1 MTASTVV
8 KAVMVSGHGKQ
19 TFKMDSLRKWFSFSK
34 GERVA
39 IITILALILLLILA
53 CVFRPSRQSLTDE
66 SLHNLDSLLALRQA
80 AIELQQQQQA
90 EKSQEVAELHPFP
103 FNPNTL
109 TEEEWLQM
117 GLTDRQVRN
126 IMNYKAKGGKFYSKN
141 DLGKL
146 YTISE
151 EEFAQLEP
159 FIVLPEVSRGKNT
172 KTSAK
177 SSVSTGSTTAPT
189 EKKAIPIVDLNT
201 VDSTTLVELPQIGPY
216 TAVRIIEFREKLG
229 GFIDKE
235 QLRDVKGMD
244 DARFAAIQ
252 PYINLGAVE
261 IRKVDVN
268 RADFKTLVHH
278 PYLNYEQVK
287 RIVNQREKRGM
298 IKNWAQLEELIKEEG
313 EVNPLLE
320 QYVKY

>member
-1 MTASTVV
+1 ME
-8 KAVMVSGHGKQ
+8 
-19 TFKMDSLRKWFSFSK
+19 SLRKWFSFSK

-39 IITILALILLLILA
+39 IITILAVIFILILA
-53 CVFRPSRQSLTDE
+53 CLFRPSRKSLSDV

-80 AIELQQQQQA
+80 AIEAQQQKQA
-90 EKSQEVAELHPFP
+90 EQPQEVAELHPFP
-103 FNPNTL
+103 FNPNTI
-109 TEEEWLQM
+109 TEDEWRQM

-151 EEFAQLEP
+151 EDFAQLEP
-159 FIVLPEVSRGKNT
+159 FIVLPEVLRDKNT
-172 KTSAK
+172 KSTAQSG
-177 SSVSTGSTTAPT
+177 VSTSSTTAEP

-201 VDSTTLVELPQIGPY
+201 VDSTSLVELPQIGGY
-216 TAVRIIEFREKLG
+216 MASRILEFRDKLG
-229 GFIDKE
+229 GFVNME

-244 DARFAAIQ
+244 EARFATIQ
-252 PYINLGAVE
+252 PYIIIGETE

-278 PYLNYEQVK
+278 PYLSYEQVK
-287 RIVNQREKRGM
+287 RIFNQREKRGM
-298 IKNWAQLEELIKEEG
+298 IKNWAQLEALIKEEG
-313 EVNPLLE
+313 DVNPLLE
-320 QYVKY
+320 YYVKY

>member
-1 MTASTVV
+1 
-8 KAVMVSGHGKQ
+8 
-19 TFKMDSLRKWFSFSK
+19 MDSLRKWFSLSK
-34 GERVA
+34 GERIA
-39 IITILALILLLILA
+39 IITILAVILILILA
-53 CVFRPSRQSLTDE
+53 CLFRPSPKSLSDE

-80 AIELQQQQQA
+80 AIEQQQQQQA
-90 EKSQEVAELHPFP
+90 EKPQEVAELHPFP

-126 IMNYKAKGGKFYSKN
+126 IMNYKAKGGKFYSKK

-159 FIVLPEVSRGKNT
+159 FIVLPEVSRSASGKT
-172 KTSAK
+172 LSKKQET
-177 SSVSTGSTTAPT
+177 PT
-189 EKKAIPIVDLNT
+189 YEEKPKPEKKPIPIVDLNT
-201 VDSTTLVELPQIGPY
+201 VDSTTLVELPQIGAY
-216 TAVRIIEFREKLG
+216 TASRILEFREKLG
-229 GFIDKE
+229 GFIDVE
-235 QLRDVKGMD
+235 QLRDVKGVD
-244 DARFAAIQ
+244 DARFAAIK
-252 PYINLGAVE
+252 PYITLHAIE

-278 PYLNYEQVK
+278 PYLSYEQVK

-298 IKNWAQLEELIKEEG
+298 IKNWAQLEELLQEEG
-313 EVNPLLE
+313 EVNPLLK

>member
-1 MTASTVV
+1 ME
-8 KAVMVSGHGKQ
+8 
-19 TFKMDSLRKWFSFSK
+19 SLHKWFSFSK

-39 IITILALILLLILA
+39 IVTILAAILILVLA
-53 CVFRPSRQSLTDE
+53 CLFRPSRQSLSDE

-80 AIELQQQQQA
+80 AIEEQQQKQA
-90 EKSQEVAELHPFP
+90 EKAQEVAELHPFP
-103 FNPNTL
+103 FNPNAL
-109 TEEEWLQM
+109 TEEEWLQI

-126 IMNYKAKGGKFYSKN
+126 IMNYKAKGGKFYSKK

-159 FIVLPEVSRGKNT
+159 FIVLPEVSRSTRN
-172 KTSAK
+172 KTSAQ
-177 SSVSTGSTTAPT
+177 SGVSTSSTSAKPV

-229 GFIDKE
+229 GFVNKE

-244 DARFAAIQ
+244 EARFAAIQ

-268 RADFKTLVHH
+268 RAVFKTLVHH
-278 PYLNYEQVK
+278 PYLSYEQVK
-287 RIVNQREKRGM
+287 LIFNQREKRGM
-298 IKNWAQLEELIKEEG
+298 IKNWEQLETLLMEEG

>member
-1 MTASTVV
+1 ME
-8 KAVMVSGHGKQ
+8 
-19 TFKMDSLRKWFSFSK
+19 FLRKWFSFSK

-39 IITILALILLLILA
+39 IVTILAAILILILA
-53 CVFRPSRQSLTDE
+53 CLFRPSRKSLSDE

-80 AIELQQQQQA
+80 AIEEQQQRRA
-90 EKSQEVAELHPFP
+90 EQPQEVAELHPFP

-109 TEEEWLQM
+109 TEEEWLRI

-151 EEFAQLEP
+151 EDFAQLEP
-159 FIVLPEVSRGKNT
+159 FIVLPEVSR
-172 KTSAK
+172 
-177 SSVSTGSTTAPT
+177 SVSGKSYSKKQEKPSNDEEFKPA

-216 TAVRIIEFREKLG
+216 TASRIVEFREKLG
-229 GFIDKE
+229 GFVNKE
-235 QLRDVKGMD
+235 QLLGVKGMD
-244 DARFAAIQ
+244 EARFAAIQ

-261 IRKVDVN
+261 IRKVDIN

-287 RIVNQREKRGM
+287 HIFNQREKRGM
-298 IKNWAQLEELIKEEG
+298 IKNWEQLEALLSEEG

>member
-1 MTASTVV
+1 
-8 KAVMVSGHGKQ
+8 
-19 TFKMDSLRKWFSFSK
+19 MDSLRKWFSFSK

-53 CVFRPSRQSLTDE
+53 CVFRPSRKSLTDE
-66 SLHNLDSLLALRQA
+66 SLHNLDSLLALRQV
-80 AIELQQQQQA
+80 AIELQQQQQG

-177 SSVSTGSTTAPT
+177 SGVSMGSTTAPT
-189 EKKAIPIVDLNT
+189 EKKPIPIVDLNT

-313 EVNPLLE
+313 DVNPLLE

>member
-1 MTASTVV
+1 
-8 KAVMVSGHGKQ
+8 
-19 TFKMDSLRKWFSFSK
+19 MDSLRKWFSFSK

-53 CVFRPSRQSLTDE
+53 CLFRPSRKSLSDE
-66 SLHNLDSLLALRQA
+66 SLHNLDSLLSLRKA
-80 AIELQQQQQA
+80 AIEQQQQA
-90 EKSQEVAELHPFP
+90 DKPQELAELHPFP

-159 FIVLPEVSRGKNT
+159 FIVLPEVARERSGKSLSSRGG
-172 KTSAK
+172 
-177 SSVSTGSTTAPT
+177 VSTGSMTASAAPT

-261 IRKVDVN
+261 IRRIDVN

-298 IKNWAQLEELIKEEG
+298 IKNWAQLVGLIKEEG

>member
-1 MTASTVV
+1 
-8 KAVMVSGHGKQ
+8 
-19 TFKMDSLRKWFSFSK
+19 MDSLRKWFSFSK

-53 CVFRPSRQSLTDE
+53 CLFRPSRKSLSNE
-66 SLHNLDSLLALRQA
+66 SLHNLDSLLSLRKA
-80 AIELQQQQQA
+80 AIEQQQQA
-90 EKSQEVAELHPFP
+90 DKPQELAELHPFP

-159 FIVLPEVSRGKNT
+159 FIVLPEVVRERGGKSSSSRGG
-172 KTSAK
+172 
-177 SSVSTGSTTAPT
+177 VSTGSMTASAAPT
-189 EKKAIPIVDLNT
+189 EKKTISIVDLNT

-278 PYLNYEQVK
+278 PYLSYEQVK

-298 IKNWAQLEELIKEEG
+298 IKNWAQLVGLIKEEG

>member
-1 MTASTVV
+1 
-8 KAVMVSGHGKQ
+8 
-19 TFKMDSLRKWFSFSK
+19 MDSLRKWFTFSK

-39 IITILALILLLILA
+39 IITILAAIFILILA
-53 CVFRPSRQSLTDE
+53 CLFRPSRKSLSDV

-80 AIELQQQQQA
+80 AIEMQQQQQA
-90 EKSQEVAELHPFP
+90 ERPQEVAELHPFP

-109 TEEEWLQM
+109 TEDEWQQM
-117 GLTDRQVRN
+117 GLTDRQIRN

-151 EEFAQLEP
+151 EDFAQLEP
-159 FIVLPEVSRGKNT
+159 FIVLPEVSRVASGKS
-172 KTSAK
+172 TSK
-177 SSVSTGSTTAPT
+177 KQEELTGEEPKPT
-189 EKKAIPIVDLNT
+189 KKAIPIVDLNT
-201 VDSTTLVELPQIGPY
+201 VDSTTLVELPQIGGY
-216 TAVRIIEFREKLG
+216 MASRIIEFREKLG
-229 GFIDKE
+229 GFVNME

-244 DARFAAIQ
+244 STRFATIQ
-252 PYINLGAVE
+252 PYIIIGEVE
-261 IRKVDVN
+261 IQKVDVN

-287 RIVNQREKRGM
+287 RIFNQREKRGM
-298 IKNWAQLEELIKEEG
+298 IKNWAQLEALLKEEG

-320 QYVKY
+320 FYVKY

>member
-1 MTASTVV
+1 
-8 KAVMVSGHGKQ
+8 
-19 TFKMDSLRKWFSFSK
+19 MDSLRKWFSFSK

-39 IITILALILLLILA
+39 IITILAVILLLILA
-53 CVFRPSRQSLTDE
+53 CLFRPSRKSLSDA

-90 EKSQEVAELHPFP
+90 EKPQEVAELHPFP

-109 TEEEWLQM
+109 SEEEWLQI

-159 FIVLPEVSRGKNT
+159 FIVLPEVARGK
-172 KTSAK
+172 SVK
-177 SSVSTGSTTAPT
+177 SSSQGGVSTGSTTALGSTTATTAPS

-244 DARFAAIQ
+244 EARFAAIE
-252 PYINLGAVE
+252 PHINLGMVE
-261 IRKVDVN
+261 IRKVDVK

-278 PYLNYEQVK
+278 PYLSYEQVK
-287 RIVNQREKRGM
+287 RIFNQREKRGM
-298 IKNWAQLEELIKEEG
+298 IKNWEQLEALLKEEG

>member
-1 MTASTVV
+1 
-8 KAVMVSGHGKQ
+8 
-19 TFKMDSLRKWFSFSK
+19 MDSLRKWFSFSK

-53 CVFRPSRQSLTDE
+53 CLFRPSRQSLSDE
-66 SLHNLDSLLALRQA
+66 SLHNLDSLLALRQV
-80 AIELQQQQQA
+80 AIELQQRQQA

-159 FIVLPEVSRGKNT
+159 FIVLPEVARSASG
-172 KTSAK
+172 KTSSKKQEKLSFEEKAK
-177 SSVSTGSTTAPT
+177 P

-252 PYINLGAVE
+252 PYINLCAVE

-320 QYVKY
+320 QYVAY

>member
-1 MTASTVV
+1 
-8 KAVMVSGHGKQ
+8 
-19 TFKMDSLRKWFSFSK
+19 MDSLRKWFSFSK

-53 CVFRPSRQSLTDE
+53 CLFRPSRKSLSDE
-66 SLHNLDSLLALRQA
+66 SLHNLDSLLALRRA
-80 AIELQQQQQA
+80 AIEQQQQQQT
-90 EKSQEVAELHPFP
+90 EKPQEVAELHPFP

-159 FIVLPEVSRGKNT
+159 FIVLPEVSRGKDT
-172 KTSAK
+172 KSTSQ
-177 SSVSTGSTTAPT
+177 SGVSTGSTTAATAPA
-189 EKKAIPIVDLNT
+189 EKKAVPIVDLNT

-216 TAVRIIEFREKLG
+216 TAGRIIEFREKLG
-229 GFIDKE
+229 GFVDKE

-252 PYINLGAVE
+252 PYINVGVVE

>member
-1 MTASTVV
+1 
-8 KAVMVSGHGKQ
+8 
-19 TFKMDSLRKWFSFSK
+19 MDSLRKWFSFSK

-53 CVFRPSRQSLTDE
+53 CLFRPSRKSLSDE
-66 SLHNLDSLLALRQA
+66 SLHNLDSLLALRHV

-90 EKSQEVAELHPFP
+90 EKPQEVAELHPFP

-151 EEFAQLEP
+151 EEFAQLES
-159 FIVLPEVSRGKNT
+159 FIVLPEVARGASG
-172 KTSAK
+172 KTSSKKQEKPSFEEKAK
-177 SSVSTGSTTAPT
+177 P
-189 EKKAIPIVDLNT
+189 EKKPIPIVDLNT

-287 RIVNQREKRGM
+287 CIVNQREKRGM

-320 QYVKY
+320 QYVAY

>member
-1 MTASTVV
+1 
-8 KAVMVSGHGKQ
+8 
-19 TFKMDSLRKWFSFSK
+19 MDSLRKWFSFSK

-53 CVFRPSRQSLTDE
+53 CLFRPSRKSLSDE

-80 AIELQQQQQA
+80 AIEQQQQQQT
-90 EKSQEVAELHPFP
+90 EKPQEMAELHPFP
-103 FNPNTL
+103 FNPNTI

-151 EEFAQLEP
+151 EEYAQLEP
-159 FIVLPEVSRGKNT
+159 FIVLPEVARGKNT
-172 KTSAK
+172 NTKATSQ
-177 SSVSTGSTTAPT
+177 SGVSTGSTTAATAPA

-235 QLRDVKGMD
+235 TALITGASRGMG
-244 DARFAAIQ
+244 RAI
-252 PYINLGAVE
+252 AVE
-261 IRKVDVN
+261 FAKAGANIAFTSTHRNENVDS
-268 RADFKTLVHH
+268 L
-278 PYLNYEQVK
+278 
-287 RIVNQREKRGM
+287 EK
-298 IKNWAQLEELIKEEG
+298 ELRH
-313 EVNPLLE
+313 
-320 QYVKY
+320 

>member
-1 MTASTVV
+1 
-8 KAVMVSGHGKQ
+8 
-19 TFKMDSLRKWFSFSK
+19 MDSLRKWFSFSK

-53 CVFRPSRQSLTDE
+53 CVFRPSRKSLTDE

-80 AIELQQQQQA
+80 AIELQHQQQA
-90 EKSQEVAELHPFP
+90 EKPQEVVELHPFP

-159 FIVLPEVSRGKNT
+159 FIVLPELARGKKANT
-172 KTSAK
+172 KAASQ
-177 SSVSTGSTTAPT
+177 SGVSTLRQAQGSTTATTAPT
-189 EKKAIPIVDLNT
+189 EKKAIPVVDLNT

-252 PYINLGAVE
+252 PYINLAAVE

-298 IKNWAQLEELIKEEG
+298 IKNWEQLESLLMEEG
-313 EVNPLLE
+313 DVNPLLE
-320 QYVKY
+320 QYVAY